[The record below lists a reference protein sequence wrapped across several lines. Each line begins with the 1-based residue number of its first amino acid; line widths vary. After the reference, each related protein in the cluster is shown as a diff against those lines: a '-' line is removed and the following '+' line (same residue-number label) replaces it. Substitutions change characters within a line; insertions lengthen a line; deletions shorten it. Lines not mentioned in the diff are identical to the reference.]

1 MGHLEAFVEQVV
13 VELPETGVKLMAVG
27 HLLATEAE
35 AVMEG
40 LRPVGQWKWTQI
52 GIA

>member
-1 MGHLEAFVEQVV
+1 
-13 VELPETGVKLMAVG
+13 MAVG
-27 HLLATEAE
+27 HLLATEPE
-35 AVMEG
+35 AVRGG